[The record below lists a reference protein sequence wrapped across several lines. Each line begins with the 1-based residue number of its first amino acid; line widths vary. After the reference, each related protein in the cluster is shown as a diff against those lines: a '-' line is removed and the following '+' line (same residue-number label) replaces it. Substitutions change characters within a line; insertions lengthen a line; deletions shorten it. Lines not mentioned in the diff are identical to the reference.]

1 MKLNRFNHSRRGSE
15 SAEMIIALPVVI
27 LVIFAGFE
35 YGWAALKSIQ
45 MDHAARVG
53 ARVAALSGS
62 TSADVENKV
71 NTALLNSGIVGATL
85 TINPQDPSTAP
96 LGTPITVLIE
106 TNYSNVQ
113 LLGLSRMMPLPA
125 VLKGR
130 ASMVKEPEP

>member
-1 MKLNRFNHSRRGSE
+1 MKLKRFNHARSGSE

-113 LLGLSRMMPLPA
+113 LLGLSRMMPLPT

>member
-1 MKLNRFNHSRRGSE
+1 MKLNRYNHARRGSE

-62 TSADVENKV
+62 TSTDVENKV
-71 NTALLNSGIVGATL
+71 NAALLSSGIVGATL

-113 LLGLSRMMPLPA
+113 LLGLSRMMPLPT

>member
-15 SAEMIIALPVVI
+15 SAEMVIALPVLLI
-27 LVIFAGFE
+27 VIFAGFE

>member
-15 SAEMIIALPVVI
+15 SAEMIIALPVVL

-62 TSADVENKV
+62 TSTDVENKV
-71 NTALLNSGIVGATL
+71 NAALLSSGIVGATL

-113 LLGLSRMMPLPA
+113 LLGLSRI
-125 VLKGR
+125 R
-130 ASMVKEPEP
+130 

>member
-1 MKLNRFNHSRRGSE
+1 MKFNRFNHSRRGSE
-15 SAEMIIALPVVI
+15 SAEMVIALPVLLI
-27 LVIFAGFE
+27 VIFAGFE